1 MAERP
6 PRAAHRDTLGMPG
19 WPGCAA
25 LPYWYSNNPETEN
38 SSGHHAATSTHYS
51 QPAMMC
57 SATAKAFLFLL
68 AFGATD
74 AFSTPNPRSNS
85 YHDYSRD
92 PADGETN
99 VDIGEIN
106 SLLSQRLDAKRKKR
120 FRLADSIR
128 DHLRT
133 SFGVE
138 IDDAAL
144 LWSASPGA
152 NFGRGRTSP
161 RSGGPRAGNRQ
172 NRGSRFG
179 PNGHD
184 YQRTGGPMHASCQ
197 LSENEIHS
205 LLAERLQC
213 KLDRNYKK
221 ADNIQHMM
229 WDAGVRIHDG
239 RRQWRCDGGSFADD
253 DGSDA
258 GGRHAKKRMQQQRK
272 KSAGCSKS
280 PYSEP
285 ISREDEAYVSD
296 LIEKR
301 MEAKRI
307 QNYETADGIKDELLN
322 MMNVHIDD
330 SLRSWSVGGNFGDNR
345 RYFDGEEYFFVGDSD
360 KVEPKT
366 LGIIKKA
373 IAKRSEYKRH
383 RNYDEA
389 DNIRYR
395 LRETF
400 GISVDDKRKC
410 YYFEKEFQ
418 VKKEKPKGQT
428 RANTIDD
435 SNNDHEEIPWGD
447 EMEDE
452 YGEEG
457 GTFVEET
464 STDGSEKTPILVPVV
479 DSYAEAS
486 GSDTSKLSAED
497 EAYISQ
503 RLSRRVEAWNER
515 DFDTANAI
523 EVELAMGFNVDIDDE
538 LGQWSIDAAADAN
551 AAEGRG
557 SVGSTVTS
565 TENEKA
571 FVVGDDATGN
581 GGTDRSTLESLT
593 IPVLKEKLRERGLK
607 VSGKKRD
614 LIDRFLKY
622 T

>member
-1 MAERP
+1 M
-6 PRAAHRDTLGMPG
+6 MM
-19 WPGCAA
+19 
-25 LPYWYSNNPETEN
+25 S
-38 SSGHHAATSTHYS
+38 
-51 QPAMMC
+51 MC
-57 SATAKAFLFLL
+57 STAKALLFLL
-68 AFGATD
+68 AVSATD
-74 AFSTPNPRSNS
+74 AFSTPNPRSKS
-85 YHDYSRD
+85 YHDYTRD
-92 PADGETN
+92 PADAETN

-106 SLLSQRLDAKRKKR
+106 SLLAQRLDAKKKKR

-152 NFGRGRTSP
+152 SFGGGQRGGPSP
-161 RSGGPRAGNRQ
+161 RSGGPKAGNRQ
-172 NRGSRFG
+172 SRGSRFG

-184 YQRTGGPMHASCQ
+184 YQRTGGPMHTSCQ

-239 RRQWRCDGGSFADD
+239 RRQWRYDGGSFADD
-253 DGSDA
+253 DGSDSRGRDA
-258 GGRHAKKRMQQQRK
+258 GKRINQRRSK
-272 KSAGCSKS
+272 GAGCSKS

-285 ISREDEAYVSD
+285 ISREDEAYVTD

-360 KVEPKT
+360 KVETPT

-373 IAKRSEYKRH
+373 IAKRSEYKRR

-389 DNIRYR
+389 DNIRDR

-418 VKKEKPKGQT
+418 VEKEKPKRQKT
-428 RANTIDD
+428 RANGDD
-435 SNNDHEEIPWGD
+435 KDDHKEIPWGD

-464 STDGSEKTPILVPVV
+464 STGGSQKTPMLVPVV
-479 DSYAEAS
+479 DSYAKAS
-486 GSDTSKLSAED
+486 GSASSNLSAED

-503 RLSRRVEAWNER
+503 RLNRRMEAWNER

-523 EVELAMGFNVDIDDE
+523 EVELAMGFSVDIDDE
-538 LGQWSIDAAADAN
+538 LGQWSVGAAA
-551 AAEGRG
+551 AECSG
-557 SVGSTVTS
+557 SGAGSTVTS
-565 TENEKA
+565 TKNKKA
-571 FVVGDDATGN
+571 IVLGDDATRSRSS
-581 GGTDRSTLESLT
+581 TERSTLESLT

-607 VSGKKRD
+607 VSGKKGD
-614 LIDRFLKY
+614 LIDRLLK
-622 T
+622 

>member
-1 MAERP
+1 
-6 PRAAHRDTLGMPG
+6 
-19 WPGCAA
+19 
-25 LPYWYSNNPETEN
+25 
-38 SSGHHAATSTHYS
+38 
-51 QPAMMC
+51 MC
-57 SATAKAFLFLL
+57 STTKAFIFLL
-68 AFGATD
+68 TVSATD

-92 PADGETN
+92 PADAETN

-106 SLLSQRLDAKRKKR
+106 SLLSQRLDAKKTKK

-138 IDDAAL
+138 IDDAAS
-144 LWSASPGA
+144 LWSASPDA
-152 NFGRGRTSP
+152 NFGGGQRGRTSP

-184 YQRTGGPMHASCQ
+184 YQQTGGPMHASCQ

-239 RRQWRCDGGSFADD
+239 KRQWRYDGGSFSDD
-253 DGSDA
+253 DDNGSGA
-258 GGRHAKKRMQQQRK
+258 GGRHAGKRMKQQRK
-272 KSAGCSKS
+272 KSAGCNKS

-285 ISREDEAYVSD
+285 ISREDEAYVTD

-307 QNYETADGIKDELLN
+307 QNYETADGIKEELLN

-360 KVEPKT
+360 KIEPKT
-366 LGIIKKA
+366 LEIIKKA
-373 IAKRSEYKRH
+373 IAKRSEYKRC

-389 DNIRYR
+389 DNIRDR

-410 YYFEKEFQ
+410 YYFEKEFELKNVSK
-418 VKKEKPKGQT
+418 VKKEKEKRQRT
-428 RANTIDD
+428 RANDD
-435 SNNDHEEIPWGD
+435 EKIPWGD

-464 STDGSEKTPILVPVV
+464 STDGSQKTPMLVPVV
-479 DSYAEAS
+479 DSYTKAS
-486 GSDTSKLSAED
+486 GSDTSNLSTED

-503 RLSRRVEAWNER
+503 RLDRRVEAWNER

-538 LGQWSIDAAADAN
+538 LGQWSVGAAAGAN
-551 AAEGRG
+551 AAEGSG
-557 SVGSTVTS
+557 LGGSTGTATS
-565 TENEKA
+565 TKNEKSA
-571 FVVGDDATGN
+571 IVVGDDATGTFT
-581 GGTDRSTLESLT
+581 GTDRSTLESLT

-607 VSGKKRD
+607 VSGKKGD
-614 LIDRFLKY
+614 LIDRLLK
-622 T
+622 

>member
-1 MAERP
+1 
-6 PRAAHRDTLGMPG
+6 
-19 WPGCAA
+19 
-25 LPYWYSNNPETEN
+25 
-38 SSGHHAATSTHYS
+38 
-51 QPAMMC
+51 MC
-57 SATAKAFLFLL
+57 STAKAFLFLL
-68 AFGATD
+68 AVSATAD
-74 AFSTPNPRSNS
+74 AFSTSNPRSNS
-85 YHDYSRD
+85 YHDYTRD
-92 PADGETN
+92 PNDAETN

-106 SLLSQRLDAKRKKR
+106 SLLSQRLDAKKTKR

-144 LWSASPGA
+144 LWSASPDA
-152 NFGRGRTSP
+152 NFGGGQRGRTSP

-389 DNIRYR
+389 DNIRDR

-418 VKKEKPKGQT
+418 VKKEKPMGQKT
-428 RANTIDD
+428 RANIIDD
-435 SNNDHEEIPWGD
+435 SKNDHKEIPWGD

-457 GTFVEET
+457 GTFIEET
-464 STDGSEKTPILVPVV
+464 SSTDGSEKVPMLVPVV
-479 DSYAEAS
+479 DSYAKAS

-523 EVELAMGFNVDIDDE
+523 EVELAMGFNVGIDDE
-538 LGQWSIDAAADAN
+538 LGQWSVGAAAG
-551 AAEGRG
+551 AAEGSG
-557 SVGSTVTS
+557 SGGSRSTVTS

-571 FVVGDDATGN
+571 SVLGDDATGT
-581 GGTDRSTLESLT
+581 GTCTCTEERSTLESLT

-607 VSGKKRD
+607 VSGKKGD
-614 LIDRFLKY
+614 LIDRLLK
-622 T
+622 

>member
-1 MAERP
+1 
-6 PRAAHRDTLGMPG
+6 
-19 WPGCAA
+19 
-25 LPYWYSNNPETEN
+25 
-38 SSGHHAATSTHYS
+38 
-51 QPAMMC
+51 MC
-57 SATAKAFLFLL
+57 STAKAFLFLL
-68 AFGATD
+68 AASATAD

-85 YHDYSRD
+85 YHDYTRD
-92 PADGETN
+92 PADAETN

-106 SLLSQRLDAKRKKR
+106 SLLSQRLDAKKTKR

-144 LWSASPGA
+144 LWSASPDA
-152 NFGRGRTSP
+152 NFGGGQRGRTSP

-239 RRQWRCDGGSFADD
+239 KRQWRYDGGSFSDDD

-258 GGRHAKKRMQQQRK
+258 GGRHAGKRMKQQRK

-285 ISREDEAYVSD
+285 ISREDEAYVTD

-307 QNYETADGIKDELLN
+307 QNYETADGIKEELLN

-345 RYFDGEEYFFVGDSD
+345 RYFDGEEYFFVGNSD
-360 KVEPKT
+360 KIEPKT
-366 LGIIKKA
+366 LEIIKKA
-373 IAKRSEYKRH
+373 IAKRSEYKRR

-389 DNIRYR
+389 DNIRDR

-400 GISVDDKRKC
+400 GIFFDDKRKC
-410 YYFEKEFQ
+410 YYFEKEFELNNASK
-418 VKKEKPKGQT
+418 VKKKEKEKRQRT
-428 RANTIDD
+428 RANDD
-435 SNNDHEEIPWGD
+435 EKIPWGD

-464 STDGSEKTPILVPVV
+464 STDGSQKTPMLVPVV
-479 DSYAEAS
+479 DSYTKAS
-486 GSDTSKLSAED
+486 GSDTSNLSTED

-503 RLSRRVEAWNER
+503 RLDRRVEAWNER

-538 LGQWSIDAAADAN
+538 LGQWSVGAAAGAN
-551 AAEGRG
+551 AAEGSG
-557 SVGSTVTS
+557 LGGSTGTATS
-565 TENEKA
+565 IKNEKSA
-571 FVVGDDATGN
+571 IVVGDDATGTFT
-581 GGTDRSTLESLT
+581 GTDRSTLESLT

-607 VSGKKRD
+607 VSGKKGD
-614 LIDRFLKY
+614 LIDRLLK
-622 T
+622 

>member
-1 MAERP
+1 
-6 PRAAHRDTLGMPG
+6 
-19 WPGCAA
+19 
-25 LPYWYSNNPETEN
+25 
-38 SSGHHAATSTHYS
+38 
-51 QPAMMC
+51 MC
-57 SATAKAFLFLL
+57 SAKAFLLL
-68 AFGATD
+68 FAVSATCID

-85 YHDYSRD
+85 HHDYTRD
-92 PADGETN
+92 PADVATN

-106 SLLSQRLDAKRKKR
+106 ALLAQRLDARKAKRY
-120 FRLADSIR
+120 RLADSIR

-144 LWSASPGA
+144 LWSASPDA
-152 NFGRGRTSP
+152 NFGGGERSP
-161 RSGGPRAGNRQ
+161 RQ

-184 YQRTGGPMHASCQ
+184 YKRTGGPMHASCK

-229 WDAGVRIHDG
+229 WDSGVRIHDG
-239 RRQWRCDGGSFADD
+239 RRQWRYDGGSFADD
-253 DGSDA
+253 DGSA
-258 GGRHAKKRMQQQRK
+258 TGGRQARTRIKQRSK
-272 KSAGCSKS
+272 GAGCSKS

-285 ISREDEAYVSD
+285 ISQEDEAYVAD

-307 QNYETADGIKDELLN
+307 KNYETADGIKEELLN

-389 DNIRYR
+389 DNIRDR

-418 VKKEKPKGQT
+418 VKKEKPMGQKT
-428 RANTIDD
+428 RANIIDD
-435 SNNDHEEIPWGD
+435 SKNDHKEIPWGD

-464 STDGSEKTPILVPVV
+464 STDGSEKVPMLVPVV
-479 DSYAEAS
+479 DSYAKAS

-523 EVELAMGFNVDIDDE
+523 EVELAMGFNVGIDDE
-538 LGQWSIDAAADAN
+538 LGQWSVGAAAGAAAAG
-551 AAEGRG
+551 AAEGSG
-557 SVGSTVTS
+557 SGGSTRTVTS

-571 FVVGDDATGN
+571 SVLGDDATGT
-581 GGTDRSTLESLT
+581 GTCTCTEERSTLESLT

-607 VSGKKRD
+607 VSGKKGD
-614 LIDRFLKY
+614 LIDRLLK
-622 T
+622 